1 MSGSTGR
8 RITEKLSDDALRGA
22 TGRSWADWFAVLDAW
37 DATRRTHA
45 EIAAYLGTEHRMG
58 GWYAQSVTVG
68 YEQERGLR
76 EVGQS
81 SAGDWNTSGSR
92 TLAAPPERVL
102 DAFTE
107 PVLRGRWLPDVELS
121 VRGLRPGRSLTAGF
135 RDESGE
141 AAGSISVRLEALPH
155 GRTRVGVGHGK
166 LADAGAV
173 TRYKA
178 FWKERLAVLK
188 AVLEERG

>member
-1 MSGSTGR
+1 MSGATGR
-8 RITEKLSDDALRGA
+8 RITGKLSDGALRGA
-22 TGRSWADWFAVLDAW
+22 TGRGWADWFDVLDAW

-81 SAGDWNTSGSR
+81 SSGDWNTSGSR

-102 DAFTE
+102 AAFTE
-107 PVLRGRWLPDVELS
+107 PGQRGRWLPDVELS
-121 VRGLRPGRSLTAGF
+121 VRTLHPGRSLTADL
-135 RDESGE
+135 RDESGD
-141 AAGSISVRLEALPH
+141 AAGRVSVRLEALPD

-166 LADAGAV
+166 LADAATV
-173 TRYKA
+173 ARYKA

>member
-8 RITEKLSDDALRGA
+8 RITEKLSDDTLRGA
-22 TGRSWADWFAVLDAW
+22 TGRGWADWFAVLDAW

-58 GWYAQSVTVG
+58 GWYTQSVTVG

-76 EVGQS
+76 EVGRS
-81 SAGDWNTSGSR
+81 SAGDWKTSGSR
-92 TLAAPPERVL
+92 TLAAPPERVMA
-102 DAFTE
+102 AFTE
-107 PVLRGRWLPDVELS
+107 PVLRERWLPDVELS

-141 AAGSISVRLEALPH
+141 PAGSVSVRLDALPD
-155 GRTRVGVGHGK
+155 GRTRLGLGHGK

-173 TRYKA
+173 ARYKA

-188 AVLEERG
+188 AVLEEQG